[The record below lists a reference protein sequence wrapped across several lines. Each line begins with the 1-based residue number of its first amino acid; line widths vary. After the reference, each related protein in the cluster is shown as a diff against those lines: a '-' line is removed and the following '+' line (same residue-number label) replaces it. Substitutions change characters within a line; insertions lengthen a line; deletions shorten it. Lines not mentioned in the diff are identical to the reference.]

1 MHHVSQRGKNCGF
14 GLANL
19 FTIDCNPTSV
29 TEANMEH
36 KRKRQEETTRSTKR
50 RRKKFNAGKHAFH
63 VMDKLAPALLA
74 DPPVNDAV
82 LSAALLCASTK
93 HAMFHGL
100 AHQEATVVRKR
111 IFHGNDKDLV
121 TRLRTYLRDLLSETH
136 AEECHGLRDTA
147 GCRAVDAWL
156 MARVSAPIRLE
167 ANLDC
172 RNLIDGHPCGP
183 VVESS

>member
-1 MHHVSQRGKNCGF
+1 MHNVSQRGKNCGF

-36 KRKRQEETTRSTKR
+36 KRKRDEETRSTKR